1 MVIQKNVPFG
11 KHPGHNTD
19 FESMVERGPKT
30 NLEHHV
36 REKPTTSG
44 IDCLFPNLT
53 PNIMLEGNPCTV
65 RNSLTY

>member
-1 MVIQKNVPFG
+1 MVIKRNVPFG

-19 FESMVERGPKT
+19 FKSTVEGGPKT

-44 IDCLFPNLT
+44 NDCLFPKLT
-53 PNIMLEGNPCTV
+53 PSIMLEGNLCTV
-65 RNSLTY
+65 CN